1 MSSIRTFRSLV
12 LCGPSGSGKST
23 LVKKMMEDFPNRF
36 GFSISHTTRLPRQG
50 EVNGHHYHFTSM
62 EEMRKG
68 IEAGDFIENATFC
81 GNMYGTSKA
90 AVNAVKE
97 QGKICVLDID
107 VQGVKL
113 VKKTDLN
120 PWYIFIKPPS
130 LEVLKKR
137 LLARKTE
144 TEESLSK
151 RLSVAS
157 TEMEYGKNIIYY
169 TYSSSPLAEATR
181 LE

>member
-1 MSSIRTFRSLV
+1 MSGIRTFRSLV

-36 GFSISHTTRLPRQG
+36 GFSISHTTRSPRPG
-50 EVNGHHYHFTSM
+50 EVDGQHYHFTTI
-62 EEMRKG
+62 EKMRNS
-68 IEAGDFIENATFC
+68 IEKGDFIESATFC

-90 AVNAVKE
+90 AVDAVKE

-130 LEVLKKR
+130 LEVLKNR

-144 TEESLSK
+144 TEESLTN
-151 RLSVAS
+151 RLNVAS
-157 TEMEYGKNIIYY
+157 AEMEYGKNSYK
-169 TYSSSPLAEATR
+169 LVNQ
-181 LE
+181 